1 MVFSSGAAW
10 AISLGP
16 ASCIYLVS
24 ISSGSQDVPTP
35 SSSHTPTLSS
45 LRTQFSLFFFFFF
58 LQQINFIW
66 KSFPNT
72 LFKLFEAP
80 QSELRS

>member
-58 LQQINFIW
+58 ATNKFYLEKFS
-66 KSFPNT
+66 KNT
-72 LFKLFEAP
+72 VQAV
-80 QSELRS
+80 

>member
-10 AISLGP
+10 AICLGP

-24 ISSGSQDVPTP
+24 ISSGSQDMHPPPPPLLTP
-35 SSSHTPTLSS
+35 PPSVLSE
-45 LRTQFSLFFFFFF
+45 FFF

>member
-24 ISSGSQDVPTP
+24 ISSSSQDGPPTP
-35 SSSHTPTLSS
+35 SHTPTLSS
-45 LRTQFSLFFFFFF
+45 LRNFF